1 MQRKLSLTSQIVWRM
16 VNGNEFSRVHKLCY
30 PIAPVMSEYLRQQR
44 QKRRSEMK
52 DFTMDMIYYYNVTL
66 QYNKATDTYSVIT
79 TYGEVIAICDS
90 GHGVIKTLLELEN
103 GAYA

>member
-1 MQRKLSLTSQIVWRM
+1 
-16 VNGNEFSRVHKLCY
+16 
-30 PIAPVMSEYLRQQR
+30 
-44 QKRRSEMK
+44 MK
-52 DFTMDMIYYYNVTL
+52 DFTMDMIYYYKGSSNCNVTL

-103 GAYA
+103 GAYAQEVK